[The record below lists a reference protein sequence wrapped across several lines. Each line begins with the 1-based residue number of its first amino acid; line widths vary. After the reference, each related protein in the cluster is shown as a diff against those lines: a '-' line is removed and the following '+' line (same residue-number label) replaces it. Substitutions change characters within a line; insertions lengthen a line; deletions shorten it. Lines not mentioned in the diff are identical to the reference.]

1 MFKRQSIRFLL
12 IGLFIALSGA
22 VFAAEVQEV
31 APGVYFRL
39 ADKWCNVGWVTF
51 EDYVLVIDATVP
63 EDVENVLEDIRKT
76 TDKPIRFVFNTHHHW
91 DHAFGNALFAKEGA
105 VIVSQK
111 ACAEQLNDDR
121 GQFKKW
127 VSKKPEY
134 ADLEYVRPALQFDEY
149 MVFSD
154 GKRTVELLH
163 LGHAHTKGDAVAY
176 LPNEKILF
184 TGDVCV
190 NGAYNYMGEA
200 RLNQWINV
208 LDYLQ
213 GLEVKTIC
221 PGHGKIA
228 NPSLLETQ
236 KRYFIELRD
245 QVQTAVDKGKS
256 LGETIE
262 AIDIPMFKD
271 WTGESPREPNIKQ
284 VYRDLTGL
292 NLPWDVLEHADT
304 WGKSPTK
311 NTPGWTPPNKL
322 LVNRVSDEQLANLK
336 IIAPDLEI
344 VEVRSRKDVLEEIE
358 DAEGLIGSINEEQLE
373 KAKRLRWVHSSTA
386 GVERYLFPEF
396 IESDVVLTNGQGMM
410 GPAIADHVL
419 GMILMLTKALAI
431 QHKAKLEKN
440 WGQVPGHPMTDLD
453 GKTMLILGLGG
464 IGSEVAQRANGFGM
478 RVKAIDPA
486 PIEKPRHVA
495 YIGKPDELNALLP
508 EADVVVSTVPHT
520 KHTHRYFGK
529 EQFDLMK
536 ETSIFVN
543 VGRGNTVRQEDLVD
557 ALKNESIR
565 GACLD
570 VTDPEPLPE
579 DSPLWEM
586 DNVVLTPHMSARTS
600 ESYHRRWL
608 LMRENIR
615 RFAVGEPLLNVVNK
629 KAGY

>member
-1 MFKRQSIRFLL
+1 MFKRQSIRFLV
-12 IGLFIALSGA
+12 ICLFVVLSGTA
-22 VFAAEVQEV
+22 FAAEVKEV

-63 EDVENVLEDIRKT
+63 EDVENVLEDIRET

-105 VIVSQK
+105 AIVAQK
-111 ACAEQLNDDR
+111 ACAKQLNDDR
-121 GQFKKW
+121 EQFKKW
-127 VSKKPEY
+127 ISKKPEY
-134 ADLEYVRPALQFDEY
+134 ADLEYVMPAVQFDEY

-221 PGHGKIA
+221 PGHGKMA
-228 NPSLLETQ
+228 KPSLLETQ

-245 QVQTAVDKGKS
+245 QVQAAVDKGKS
-256 LGETIE
+256 LEETIE
-262 AIDIPMFKD
+262 AIHIPMFKD
-271 WTGESPREPNIKQ
+271 WTGEPPRESNIKQ

-292 NLPWDVLEHADT
+292 NPPWDVLEHADT
-304 WGKSPTK
+304 WGISPTK
-311 NTPGWTPPNKL
+311 DTPGWTPPKKL

-344 VEVRSRKDVLEEIE
+344 VEVSRGDVLEEIE
-358 DAEGLIGSINEEQLE
+358 DADGLIGGINEEQLA
-373 KAKRLRWVHSSTA
+373 KAKNLRWVHSSTA

-410 GPAIADHVL
+410 GPAIADHVM

-431 QHKAKLEKN
+431 QHKAKLEKD

-464 IGSEVAQRANGFGM
+464 IGSEVAERAYGFGM

-495 YIGKPDELNALLP
+495 YIGNTDELNALIP

-536 ETSIFVN
+536 ETSIFAN

-570 VTDPEPLPE
+570 VTDPEPLPKE
-579 DSPLWEM
+579 SPLWEM
-586 DNVVLTPHMSARTS
+586 DNVVLTPHMSARTY